1 MGSIYTRGSIYWIK
15 YYRTGK
21 PYRES
26 TQSPKESN
34 AKRLLKLREGQ
45 VVKGEFPGL
54 RVEKIRFEELA
65 EDYLNDYRINNRKT
79 TIRAQR
85 TCDISRGVLRQY
97 EHGTLL
103 PTR

>member
-85 TCDISRGVLRQY
+85 NV
-97 EHGTLL
+97 
-103 PTR
+103 